1 MAGSFQVE
9 VAPRP
14 VSARRYVAE
23 SPQATLVF
31 AHGAGV
37 GQAHPFMTAAAH
49 GLSARGIDVV
59 TFNFPYMEAARRA
72 PDRPP
77 VLEACF
83 VAVVAAAREH
93 GQRDL
98 PLFIG
103 GKSMGGRMA
112 THVAAHN
119 LERVQPL
126 SGVVCFGYPLHPPG
140 RPEQLRVAHLASI
153 TTPLLVVQGSRDDF
167 GTPAE
172 LETHFAA
179 VKGPHEIVA
188 VDGGDHSF
196 GVRRSVGRTNED
208 VMTQVLDAT
217 AAWVRAQLK

>member
-1 MAGSFQVE
+1 MVGSFEVE

-14 VSARRYVAE
+14 VSARRYAAE

-31 AHGAGV
+31 AHGAGA
-37 GQAHPFMTAAAH
+37 GQAHPFITAAAH

-59 TFNFPYMEAARRA
+59 TFNFPYMEGGKRA

-93 GQRDL
+93 GGER

-112 THVAAHN
+112 THVAAHH
-119 LERVQPL
+119 LERVSPL
-126 SGVVCFGYPLHPPG
+126 SGVICFGYPLHPPG
-140 RPEQLRVAHLASI
+140 RPDQLRVAHLSSI

-167 GTPAE
+167 GAPDE
-172 LETHFAA
+172 L
-179 VKGPHEIVA
+179 GPHLDTVRGPHQVVT

-196 GVRRSVGRTNED
+196 GVRKGSGRTNEE
-208 VMTQVLDAT
+208 VLVQVLDAT
-217 AAWVRAQLK
+217 AAWVRAHLA